1 VRITVSTYFDIT
13 ETGVSRPYK
22 GQPLPAKV
30 GKTTVHTAEEW
41 NIKRRQQNNLVTVMQ
56 CLSMRGT
63 PEDITSPVLNKGV
76 WSFSFDVN
84 DPLVYGNDL
93 EFLTQDTTGIPMTV
107 GLTETHE
114 VDAYLN
120 ENNIWFEADV

>member
-22 GQPLPAKV
+22 GQ
-30 GKTTVHTAEEW
+30 
-41 NIKRRQQNNLVTVMQ
+41 Q

-63 PEDITSPVLNKGV
+63 PEDITSPVLDKGV

-84 DPLVYGNDL
+84 DPLVYGNNL
-93 EFLTQDTTGIPMTV
+93 EFLTEDTTGIPMTV

-114 VDAYLN
+114 VVAYLN